1 MAKKENERKGP
12 KRAGSYAKAGK
23 KKDAQRIMVAKGKP
37 AAVKMLK
44 NTYDMS
50 EEAAKK
56 YVKNKL

>member
-1 MAKKENERKGP
+1 MAKNNERKGP
-12 KRAGSYAKAGK
+12 KTAGSYARSGK
-23 KKDAQRIMVAKGKP
+23 KKDVQRIVAAKGKP